1 MQDKEARKGLN
12 AAHHLLYLILRGK
25 NWHRAFAPVSNPVKL
40 ENGGQ
45 YNWGARKALF
55 ALHSE
60 GNAQKLLAP
69 FADFVRFL
77 QTATAWDGA
86 AGIAADLRS
95 RRKRCQAIDPAI
107 ALSPDCVPN
116 KTGMPRERS
125 RAASPRSNALDRLP
139 SIITGLV
146 VVR

>member
-1 MQDKEARKGLN
+1 MKTLGKEVTARFFQNAEGYEGLTAHWSRLMQDKEARKGLN

-40 ENGGQ
+40 ENGGL

-69 FADFVRFL
+69 FADF
-77 QTATAWDGA
+77 
-86 AGIAADLRS
+86 
-95 RRKRCQAIDPAI
+95 
-107 ALSPDCVPN
+107 
-116 KTGMPRERS
+116 
-125 RAASPRSNALDRLP
+125 LDREALCAVRE
-139 SIITGLV
+139 LV
-146 VVR
+146 PALRWDEHPLDKEPYHA